1 MRFVNFSSP
10 EESTVL
16 MLKRQISSAA
26 MIVVYAMS
34 RIDHNWAPGEWT
46 EEIYSILWKL
56 RKWGR
61 GTR

>member
-16 MLKRQISSAA
+16 MLNRQISSAA

-34 RIDHNWAPGEWT
+34 RIDHN
-46 EEIYSILWKL
+46 
-56 RKWGR
+56 
-61 GTR
+61 